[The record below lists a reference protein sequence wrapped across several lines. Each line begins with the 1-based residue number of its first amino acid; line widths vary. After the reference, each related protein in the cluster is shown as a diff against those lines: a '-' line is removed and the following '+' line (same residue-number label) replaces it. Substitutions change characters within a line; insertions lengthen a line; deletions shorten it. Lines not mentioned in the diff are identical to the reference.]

1 MKSIFT
7 RWISGIIFI
16 VLGALIAFGP
26 QTIFEPCTGLLQT
39 CTDGV
44 PSNKFVPMKCHWAAI
59 AEIGVGG
66 SIALLGLLLLL
77 FRQVQVRFGLS
88 LAQLVLG
95 IITVFIPTKLIG
107 VCMMKTMQCNI
118 LMQPMLIVLGCVVIA
133 VSLANVLLLF
143 KEIGKG

>member
-1 MKSIFT
+1 
-7 RWISGIIFI
+7 
-16 VLGALIAFGP
+16 
-26 QTIFEPCTGLLQT
+26 
-39 CTDGV
+39 
-44 PSNKFVPMKCHWAAI
+44 MKCHWAAI